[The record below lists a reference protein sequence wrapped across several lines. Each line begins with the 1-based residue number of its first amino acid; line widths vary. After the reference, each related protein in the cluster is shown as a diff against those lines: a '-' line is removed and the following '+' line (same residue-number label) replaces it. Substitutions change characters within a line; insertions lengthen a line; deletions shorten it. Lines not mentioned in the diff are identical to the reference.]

1 MNECFTFFLLLEN
14 HYKTGKMT
22 HMDIKKRNQQF
33 LSELDNNKELKATR
47 DNLVKGQHPSLLV
60 VCCSDSR
67 VIPEKILS
75 CSLGEIFVIRT
86 AGNVINE
93 GELASISY
101 AIEHLHIN
109 HILIM
114 GHTHCGAIHAVIHNE
129 GFLYSDPIAKR
140 IKHNILDI
148 VDEKTAS
155 EVNASKEVEYLKIKF
170 PDYQGTIEYKIYDIE
185 TSSLY

>member
-1 MNECFTFFLLLEN
+1 
-14 HYKTGKMT
+14 
-22 HMDIKKRNQQF
+22 MDIKQRNKLF
-33 LSELDNNKELKATR
+33 VSEINSNKELEALR
-47 DNLVKGQHPSLLV
+47 DDLVKGQHPEVLV

-67 VIPEKILS
+67 VVPEKILS

-101 AIEHLHIN
+101 AIEHLHVK
-109 HILIM
+109 HIIVM

-129 GFLYSDPIAKR
+129 GFKYMDPIASR

-148 VDEKTAS
+148 VDEDEATK
-155 EVNASKEVEYLKIKF
+155 VNASKEVEYLKEKF
-170 PDYQGTIEYKIYDIE
+170 PDYQGIIEYEIYDIE
-185 TSSLY
+185 TSILR

>member
-1 MNECFTFFLLLEN
+1 
-14 HYKTGKMT
+14 MT

-33 LSELDNNKELKATR
+33 LSELDNNKELKTTR

-101 AIEHLHIN
+101 AIEHLHIK
-109 HILIM
+109 HILVL
-114 GHTHCGAIHAVIHNE
+114 GHTHCGAIHSVIHNE
-129 GFLYSDPIAKR
+129 GFKYMDPIASR

-155 EVNASKEVEYLKIKF
+155 EVNASKEAMYLKTMF
-170 PDYQGTIEYKIYDIE
+170 PDYDGVIEYKIYDIE
-185 TSSLY
+185 TSIVS

>member
-1 MNECFTFFLLLEN
+1 
-14 HYKTGKMT
+14 
-22 HMDIKKRNQQF
+22 MDINKRNKNF
-33 LSELDNNKELKATR
+33 LSELDSNKELKTTR

-67 VIPEKILS
+67 VVPEKILS

-109 HILIM
+109 HIIVM
-114 GHTHCGAIHAVIHNE
+114 GHTHCGAIHSVIHGE
-129 GFLYSDPIAKR
+129 SFKYMDPIASR
-140 IKHNILDI
+140 IKHNIKDI
-148 VDEKTAS
+148 VDEDEATR
-155 EVNASKEVEYLKIKF
+155 VNASCEANYLKEKF
-170 PDYQGTIEYKIYDIE
+170 PDYRGTIEYKVYDIE
-185 TSSLY
+185 TSIVR

>member
-1 MNECFTFFLLLEN
+1 
-14 HYKTGKMT
+14 
-22 HMDIKKRNQQF
+22 MDISKRNKLF
-33 LSELDNNKELKATR
+33 IDEINSNEELKATR
-47 DNLVKGQHPSLLV
+47 DNLVKGQHPSILV
-60 VCCSDSR
+60 ITCSDSR
-67 VIPEKILS
+67 VIPEYIFNAT
-75 CSLGEIFVIRT
+75 LGEIFVIRT

-155 EVNASKEVEYLKIKF
+155 EVNASKEVEYLKEKF

-185 TSSLY
+185 TSILY

>member
-1 MNECFTFFLLLEN
+1 
-14 HYKTGKMT
+14 
-22 HMDIKKRNQQF
+22 MDIKKRNQEF
-33 LSELDNNKELKATR
+33 LSELDNNKELKTTR

-67 VIPEKILS
+67 VVPEKILS

-114 GHTHCGAIHAVIHNE
+114 GHTHCGAIHSIIHNE
-129 GFLYSDPIAKR
+129 GFKYMDPIASR
-140 IKHNILDI
+140 IKHNIEGI
-148 VDEKTAS
+148 TDELEAS
-155 EVNASKEVEYLKIKF
+155 RVNASKEVEYLKVVF
-170 PDYQGTIEYKIYDIE
+170 PDYDGVIEYKVYDIE
-185 TSSLY
+185 TSSIY

>member
-1 MNECFTFFLLLEN
+1 
-14 HYKTGKMT
+14 
-22 HMDIKKRNQQF
+22 MDIKKRNQQF
-33 LSELDNNKELKATR
+33 LSEIDNDSELQTTR

-60 VCCSDSR
+60 ISCSDSR

-93 GELASISY
+93 GELASVSY

-114 GHTHCGAIHAVIHNE
+114 GHTQCGAINAVI
-129 GFLYSDPIAKR
+129 
-140 IKHNILDI
+140 NI
-148 VDEKTAS
+148 E
-155 EVNASKEVEYLKIKF
+155 
-170 PDYQGTIEYKIYDIE
+170 
-185 TSSLY
+185 

>member
-1 MNECFTFFLLLEN
+1 
-14 HYKTGKMT
+14 
-22 HMDIKKRNQQF
+22 MDIKKRNQQF
-33 LSELDNNKELKATR
+33 LSEIDNNKELKTTR
-47 DNLVKGQHPSLLV
+47 DSLVKGQHPSLVV

-114 GHTHCGAIHAVIHNE
+114 GHTHCGAIHSVIHNE
-129 GFLYSDPIAKR
+129 GFFYSDPIAKR

-155 EVNASKEVEYLKIKF
+155 EVNASKEVEYLKNKF
-170 PDYQGTIEYKIYDIE
+170 SDYQVTIEYKIYDIE
-185 TSSLY
+185 TSILY

>member
-1 MNECFTFFLLLEN
+1 
-14 HYKTGKMT
+14 
-22 HMDIKKRNQQF
+22 MDIIRSNEEFLHLLDKDASLRNRRD
-33 LSELDNNKELKATR
+33 EL
-47 DNLVKGQHPSLLV
+47 VIGQHPSIIV
-60 VCCSDSR
+60 ICCSDSR
-67 VIPEKILS
+67 VVPEKILS
-75 CSLGEIFVIRT
+75 ASLGDLFVIRS